1 MMQADA
7 GKNRIGVY
15 LFLAVVL
22 GAGFVFNY
30 FASMREL
37 NGLIVFLPFLA
48 GMFAFVLQIFL
59 ERKSFM
65 GLYSKSYPY
74 RKLKL
79 SGWISA
85 FVLFEFV
92 LAWGLSTGQ
101 ISLQGVDLAS
111 VNILLFG
118 TIIYYHLFV
127 RMKISLRFL
136 FMGILIPLL
145 TAGTAFGL
153 GHYFGIIG
161 FTAPAKK
168 IGGIVFLNS
177 LYWMIYSI
185 FFQVV
190 CEEPAFRGYL
200 LQKLLDKGEFFA
212 IVFSSICY
220 GLWRVSFVIFSGETF
235 NYVLVLFIGS
245 CIIGAITALLFLK
258 GRNLLVAA
266 LCHGILNGVWKSV
279 FTVTNN
285 PGIREYIEFRS
296 PESYLH
302 LTGIWYCCLLLALIL
317 LTFIPR
323 KTFCIDRLAP

>member
-1 MMQADA
+1 MRADA

-15 LFLAVVL
+15 LFLAIAL
-22 GAGFVFNY
+22 AAGFIFNY
-30 FASMREL
+30 FAYKKGFNEL
-37 NGLIVFLPFLA
+37 IAFLPFLA
-48 GMFAFVLQIFL
+48 GMSAFVLQIFL
-59 ERKSFM
+59 DRKPFM

-79 SGWISA
+79 YGWISA

-92 LAWGLSTGQ
+92 LVWGLLTGQ
-101 ISLQGVDLAS
+101 TVLQGGDLVS

-118 TIIYYHLFV
+118 AIMYYHLFV
-127 RMKISLRFL
+127 RMRISLRFL

-145 TAGTAFGL
+145 TAGAALGL

-161 FTAPAKK
+161 FIAPAGR
-168 IGGIVFLNS
+168 IGNIVFLNS
-177 LYWMIYSI
+177 LYWIVYAT

-200 LQKLLDKGEFFA
+200 LQKLLYRGEFFA

-220 GLWRVSFVIFSGETF
+220 GLWRISFTIFSGKTF
-235 NYVLVLFIGS
+235 NDILVLFAGS
-245 CIIGAITALLFLK
+245 CIIGAIFAMLFLK
-258 GRNLLVAA
+258 GRNILVAA
-266 LCHGILNGVWKSV
+266 LCHGILYGVWKSV

-285 PGIREYIEFRS
+285 PGIKEYIEFHC
-296 PESYLH
+296 PESYMYLA
-302 LTGIWYCCLLLALIL
+302 GIWYCCLLLALIF

-323 KTFCIDRLAP
+323 KTSYADSLAH